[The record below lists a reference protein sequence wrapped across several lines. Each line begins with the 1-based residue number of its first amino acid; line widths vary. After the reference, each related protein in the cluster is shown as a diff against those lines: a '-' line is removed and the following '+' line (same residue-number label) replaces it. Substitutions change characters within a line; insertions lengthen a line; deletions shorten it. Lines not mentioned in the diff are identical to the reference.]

1 MNDRGLVGEIEELAL
16 LSSDILQDDRLI
28 SPQLSLLQN
37 IRLFCTEADLDAL
50 KDVPYTTLK
59 TFLVSS
65 PSISTMSIA
74 LSSMSS
80 TMPTTSTLS
89 DSVTLAS

>member
-1 MNDRGLVGEIEELAL
+1 MNDRGLVSEIEELAL
-16 LSSDILQDDRLI
+16 FSYDILQDDGPI

-37 IRLFCTEADLDAL
+37 IRLFCTEADLDA
-50 KDVPYTTLK
+50 KDVPHTTLT
-59 TFLVSS
+59 TFLLSS